1 MRNFAGNFEE
11 KENSPSGRDAD
22 GRKGCFGR
30 RRFFTIGNC
39 ASYRIKTT
47 ATALGARG
55 CERLKMCPFLDS
67 CGPVLHFLSCDHI
80 LFRNSVVRF
89 RISCLVTTCFFGSL
103 WSGFAFLVLGPYAF
117 SNPCGPILLF
127 LPWDHML
134 FWNPVVR
141 LCISCL
147 VTTCLSRALWS
158 GFAFLA
164 LGPHP
169 ALKTV
174 FRSPFFID
182 SV

>member
-1 MRNFAGNFEE
+1 MRGHQTGLMRNFAGNFEE

-80 LFRNSVVRF
+80 LFWNSVVRF
-89 RISCLVTTCFFGSL
+89 RISCLVTTCFFRSL
-103 WSGFAFLVLGPYAF
+103 WSNFTFLNLGPHAF
-117 SNPCGPILLF
+117 SEPCGQALHF
-127 LPWDHML
+127 LSCDHMS
-134 FWNPVVR
+134 FQSPVVR
-141 LCISCL
+141 FYISCL
-147 VTTCLSRALWS
+147 RTTPGAKNSFSQPL
-158 GFAFLA
+158 FY
-164 LGPHP
+164 
-169 ALKTV
+169 
-174 FRSPFFID
+174 
-182 SV
+182 

>member
-1 MRNFAGNFEE
+1 MRGHQTGLIRNFAGNFEE

-30 RRFFTIGNC
+30 RR
-39 ASYRIKTT
+39 
-47 ATALGARG
+47 
-55 CERLKMCPFLDS
+55 ERLKMCPFLDS

-80 LFRNSVVRF
+80 LFWNSVVRF
-89 RISCLVTTCFFGSL
+89 RISCLVTTCFFRSL
-103 WSGFAFLVLGPYAF
+103 WSGFAFLVLGPHAF
-117 SNPCGPILLF
+117 SNHCGPILLF
-127 LPWDHML
+127 LTWDHML
-134 FWNPVVR
+134 FRNSVVR
-141 LCISCL
+141 FRISCL

-158 GFAFLA
+158 GFTFLA